1 MPAGDLE
8 DILLICL
15 EIERIASG
23 FYHKISEQTDSH
35 EQKAFWEDVSR
46 DEDRHCDYWDRLL
59 LMERDRLLHNVFDD
73 PDMIKTE
80 LKAMREELK
89 RILESKTCN
98 SDAPSAILTALK
110 IESHMLHPAFIT
122 LFRAL
127 SGETDDPSVEEDYRE
142 HIGKFSGFV
151 KNFQPQN
158 AELNLIAEILPR
170 MWKNNT
176 EMVNHLDQV
185 RTLRRLLPICA
196 NCKKIRDDKGYW
208 NQIETYLEQHAYAKF
223 THGICPECVEN
234 LYPGLLDKDRIK

>member
-1 MPAGDLE
+1 MPTGDLE

-15 EIERIASG
+15 EIERAASG
-23 FYHKISEQTDSH
+23 YYHTIYEQTDSH
-35 EQKAFWEDVSR
+35 EQKAFWEDVSK
-46 DEDRHCDYWDRLL
+46 DEDRHFDYWDRLL
-59 LMERDRLLHNVFDD
+59 LMERDGLLHSVFDD
-73 PDMIKTE
+73 PEMIKDE
-80 LKAMREELK
+80 LKAMSQELR
-89 RILESKTCN
+89 RILEGKTCKN
-98 SDAPSAILTALK
+98 DASSAILTALK
-110 IESHMLHPAFIT
+110 LESHMLHPAFIA

-127 SGETDDPSVEEDYRE
+127 SRETDDPSPEEDYWE
-142 HIGKFSGFV
+142 HVGKLSAFV
-151 KNFQPQN
+151 KKFLPQN
-158 AELNLIAEILPR
+158 AELNLVAEILPR

-176 EMVNHLDQV
+176 EMVDHLDQV